1 MHFESKQLST
11 FHLHMYSNPNKN
23 LEPASDPISVQ
34 GCEATGIGAP
44 APALVR
50 SLWSRFRE
58 LILYGLIGG
67 FCAALDFGVYT
78 VLGLWIPYL
87 WANVISVH
95 CGIFTSFFL
104 NRSLNFKVKDK
115 AAQRFTIF
123 YLVGLSGLALS
134 EGLIWLLASQFAWNP
149 ILAKLLTVFVVAL
162 YQFLLN
168 KFITFKKSNNG

>member
-1 MHFESKQLST
+1 
-11 FHLHMYSNPNKN
+11 MYSNPNKN

>member
-1 MHFESKQLST
+1 
-11 FHLHMYSNPNKN
+11 MYSNPNKN

-34 GCEATGIGAP
+34 GYEATGIGAP

>member
-1 MHFESKQLST
+1 MRKDNVL
-11 FHLHMYSNPNKN
+11 
-23 LEPASDPISVQ
+23 
-34 GCEATGIGAP
+34 
-44 APALVR
+44 ALVR

-78 VLGLWIPYL
+78 MLGLWIPYL
-87 WANVISVH
+87 WANVLSVH